1 MKKLQDFAREMGVTD
16 RMIQKHL
23 RTYAAELEGHYER
36 KGPNGTWLDDE
47 AQDIIRSKMR
57 QAPVAVFEEDPRVN
71 RQQIEIE
78 DLREQL
84 KKKDNVLYG
93 LIDKNEALQSQLE
106 DLKLLSDGK
115 EEAEKKVADL
125 ELALT
130 RSRDVAEEAEKKAA
144 EAEDLA
150 VSIRRAK
157 LEVERDL
164 EAVKK
169 EAKTAKDIAQANEQ
183 EAARAREEAEALRAQ
198 LDLIATSKGLKRR
211 RLLKDLKKK
220 PKDDSSRSS

>member
-23 RTYAAELEGHYER
+23 RKYATELEGHYER

-57 QAPVAVFEEDPRVN
+57 QAPVAIFEEDPRVN
-71 RQQIEIE
+71 RQQKEIE

-84 KKKDNVLYG
+84 KKKDTVLYG
-93 LIDKNEALQSQLE
+93 LIDKNEALKSQLE

-115 EEAEKKVADL
+115 AEAEKKAADL

-130 RSRDVAEEAEKKAA
+130 SAEKKAA
-144 EAEDLA
+144 ESEDLA
-150 VSIRRAK
+150 ASIRKAK
-157 LEVERDL
+157 IEVEKDL

-169 EAKTAKDIAQANEQ
+169 EAETAKDIAEANEQ
-183 EAARAREEAEALRAQ
+183 EAARAKSEAEALRAQ
-198 LDLIATSKGLKRR
+198 LELIATSKGLKRR
-211 RLLKDLKKK
+211 RLLKELSKKNK
-220 PKDDSSRSS
+220 EK